1 MLITHTLLLNDN
13 CGWCNI
19 TMNKEFTALEAKLL
33 TFNSDLKQCCAVVQA
48 VKNNILATKCCSLQ
62 YNV

>member
-1 MLITHTLLLNDN
+1 MLIMHALLLSDN

-19 TMNKEFTALEAKLL
+19 TMNKHFTASEAKLV
-33 TFNSDLKQCCAVVQA
+33 TFNCDLKQCCAVVQA
-48 VKNNILATKCCSLQ
+48 VKNNILATECRSLQ